1 MKKEERKIK
10 QLNPKEMKAILGGMN
25 KTELVKSIAEKG

>member
-10 QLNPKEMKAILGGMN
+10 KLTHKEMKSILGGMN